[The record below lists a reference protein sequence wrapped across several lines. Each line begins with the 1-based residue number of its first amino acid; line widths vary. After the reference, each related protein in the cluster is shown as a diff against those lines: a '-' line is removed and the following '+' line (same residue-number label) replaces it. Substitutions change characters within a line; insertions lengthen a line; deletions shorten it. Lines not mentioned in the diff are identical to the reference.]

1 MDFKEFAEAYLLQVG
16 DFFFQ
21 ELNSG
26 GEKLG
31 HLSTSQR
38 SKAVFS
44 AQIKIMLAWNMLES
58 IYSKRSTQQF
68 TNALMI
74 KHKKQQ
80 GEKKAQIIKDKR
92 NNSTLIEH

>member
-1 MDFKEFAEAYLLQVG
+1 
-16 DFFFQ
+16 
-21 ELNSG
+21 
-26 GEKLG
+26 
-31 HLSTSQR
+31 
-38 SKAVFS
+38 
-44 AQIKIMLAWNMLES
+44 MLTWNMVES

-92 NNSTLIEH
+92 NNSTLIKH